1 MRLLLPI
8 AFLLSLIAVP
18 AAAQS
23 DARLEVSLP
32 AAADLARLAPA
43 IRAVNV
49 LGDRR
54 LEELL
59 HSGFPA
65 RLHYRVELWSADG
78 VFDDLKSQ
86 AEWDVI
92 VRYNPLERRY
102 TAARIV
108 QEHVTSL
115 GTYAGFDSAQAAIAR
130 PYRPAMRLP
139 SGGGRHYYIVM
150 LDVEMLSVNDIDEVE
165 RWLRGELSPAVRG
178 EHNPGTA
185 LSRGAKTLVTR
196 LLGSRSR
203 HYEAR
208 TRVFRRQDSGGRRQ
222 GGTAG
227 FRRQGSGFSD
237 YLEVEIS
244 PQR

>member
-1 MRLLLPI
+1 MPRLPLIATLLL
-8 AFLLSLIAVP
+8 FLAAPL
-18 AAAQS
+18 AAQR

-32 AAADLARLAPA
+32 PVSELTRQAPA
-43 IRAVNV
+43 ISAQKV

-65 RLHYRVELWSADG
+65 RLHFKVELWSADG
-78 VFDDLKSQ
+78 VFDALRSE

-102 TAARIV
+102 SAARIV
-108 QEHVTSL
+108 QEHAASL
-115 GTYAGFDSAQAAIAR
+115 GSYTQFDSVQAAVAR
-130 PYRPAMRLP
+130 PYRPSIRLP
-139 SGGGRHYYIVM
+139 SGSGRHYYIVM

-178 EHNPGTA
+178 EHSAGTA

-196 LLGSRSR
+196 LLGGRSR

-208 TRVFRRQDSGGRRQ
+208 TRVFRGG
-222 GGTAG
+222 
-227 FRRQGSGFSD
+227 
-237 YLEVEIS
+237 
-244 PQR
+244 

>member
-1 MRLLLPI
+1 MRLAPLI
-8 AFLLSLIAVP
+8 AFLLLLLAAP
-18 AAAQS
+18 LAAQR
-23 DARLEVSLP
+23 DARLEITLP
-32 AAADLARLAPA
+32 GDAELTRRAPA
-43 IRAVNV
+43 VSAQNV

-65 RLHYRVELWSADG
+65 RLHFKVELWSADG
-78 VFDDLKSQ
+78 VFDALKSG
-86 AEWDVI
+86 AEWDVV

-102 TAARIV
+102 SAVRIV
-108 QEHVTSL
+108 QEHAAPL
-115 GTYAGFDSAQAAIAR
+115 GTYVSFDSVQAAVAR

-139 SGGGRHYYIVM
+139 SGRGRHYYVVM

-178 EHNPGTA
+178 ERSAGTA

-196 LLGSRSR
+196 LLGGRSQ

-208 TRVFRRQDSGGRRQ
+208 TRVFRGR
-222 GGTAG
+222 
-227 FRRQGSGFSD
+227 
-237 YLEVEIS
+237 E
-244 PQR
+244 

>member
-1 MRLLLPI
+1 MRLLTPI
-8 AFLLSLIAVP
+8 AFLLSLIAAP
-18 AAAQS
+18 LAAQR

-32 AAADLARLAPA
+32 PAAELSRLAPT
-43 IRAVNV
+43 IRAVSV

-65 RLHYRVELWSADG
+65 RLHYKVELWSADG
-78 VFDDLKSQ
+78 VFDDLESQ

-102 TAARIV
+102 AAARIV
-108 QEHVTSL
+108 QERVTAL
-115 GTYAGFDSAQAAIAR
+115 GTYAAFDSAQAAVAR
-130 PYRPAMRLP
+130 PYRPAIGLP
-139 SGGGRHYYIVM
+139 SRGGRYYYIVA

-178 EHNPGTA
+178 EHSAGTA

-196 LLGSRSR
+196 LLGGRSR

-208 TRVFRRQDSGGRRQ
+208 TRVFRGR
-222 GGTAG
+222 
-227 FRRQGSGFSD
+227 
-237 YLEVEIS
+237 
-244 PQR
+244 

>member
-1 MRLLLPI
+1 MRLVP
-8 AFLLSLIAVP
+8 LIAILLALLAAP
-18 AAAQS
+18 LAAQR

-32 AAADLARLAPA
+32 GVSDLARQAPA
-43 IRAVNV
+43 VRAVSV

-65 RLHYRVELWSADG
+65 RLHFKVELWSADG
-78 VFDDLKSQ
+78 VFDDLASQ

-102 TAARIV
+102 SAARIV
-108 QEHVTSL
+108 QEHVTPL
-115 GTYAGFDSAQAAIAR
+115 GSYAEFDSVQAAAAR
-130 PYRPAMRLP
+130 PYRPSMRLP

-178 EHNPGTA
+178 EHSAGTA

-196 LLGSRSR
+196 LLGGRSR

-208 TRVFRRQDSGGRRQ
+208 TRVFRGR
-222 GGTAG
+222 
-227 FRRQGSGFSD
+227 
-237 YLEVEIS
+237 
-244 PQR
+244 

>member
-1 MRLLLPI
+1 MRRLPLI
-8 AFLLSLIAVP
+8 AFLLLLLSTPL
-18 AAAQS
+18 AAQR
-23 DARLEVSLP
+23 DARLEIKLPSASEVTRRSPEVS
-32 AAADLARLAPA
+32 AQ
-43 IRAVNV
+43 NV

-65 RLHYRVELWSADG
+65 RLHFKLELWSADG
-78 VFDDLKSQ
+78 VFDALKSE

-102 TAARIV
+102 SAVRIV
-108 QEHVTSL
+108 QEHAAPL
-115 GTYAGFDSAQAAIAR
+115 GTYASSDSVQAAVAR
-130 PYRPAMRLP
+130 PYRPSIRLP
-139 SGGGRHYYIVM
+139 SGNGRHYYIVM

-178 EHNPGTA
+178 ERSAGTA

-196 LLGSRSR
+196 LLGGRSQ

-208 TRVFRRQDSGGRRQ
+208 TRVFRGR
-222 GGTAG
+222 
-227 FRRQGSGFSD
+227 
-237 YLEVEIS
+237 E
-244 PQR
+244 

>member
-1 MRLLLPI
+1 MRPVRLIALLLTFI
-8 AFLLSLIAVP
+8 AAPLT
-18 AAAQS
+18 AQR

-32 AAADLARLAPA
+32 ATTQLARQAPA
-43 IRAVNV
+43 ISAVNV

-65 RLHYRVELWSADG
+65 RLHYKVELWSADG
-78 VFDDLKSQ
+78 VFDALRSE

-102 TAARIV
+102 YSARIV

-115 GTYAGFDSAQAAIAR
+115 GSYAEFDSAQAAVAR

-139 SGGGRHYYIVM
+139 SGTGRHYYIVL

-196 LLGSRSR
+196 LLGGRSR

-208 TRVFRRQDSGGRRQ
+208 TRVFRIGG
-222 GGTAG
+222 
-227 FRRQGSGFSD
+227 
-237 YLEVEIS
+237 
-244 PQR
+244 

>member
-1 MRLLLPI
+1 MRLSRLI
-8 AFLLSLIAVP
+8 AFLLFFLAAP
-18 AAAQS
+18 LAAQR
-23 DARLEVSLP
+23 DARLAISLP
-32 AAADLARLAPA
+32 ADAELNRVAPA
-43 IRAVNV
+43 ISAQHI

-65 RLHYRVELWSADG
+65 RLHFKLELWSADG
-78 VFDDLKSQ
+78 VFDALKSE

-102 TAARIV
+102 SAVRLV
-108 QEHVTSL
+108 QEHAAAL
-115 GTYAGFDSAQAAIAR
+115 GSYASFDSVQAAVAR
-130 PYRPAMRLP
+130 PYRPSIRLP
-139 SGGGRHYYIVM
+139 AGSGRHYYIVM

-178 EHNPGTA
+178 ERSAGTA

-196 LLGSRSR
+196 LLGGRSQ

-208 TRVFRRQDSGGRRQ
+208 TRVFRGRGR
-222 GGTAG
+222 G
-227 FRRQGSGFSD
+227 
-237 YLEVEIS
+237 
-244 PQR
+244 

>member
-1 MRLLLPI
+1 MPRVPLI
-8 AFLLSLIAVP
+8 AILILSLATP
-18 AAAQS
+18 LAAQR
-23 DARLEVSLP
+23 DARLELSLP
-32 AAADLARLAPA
+32 AASELKRQAPA
-43 IRAVNV
+43 ISAHNV

-65 RLHYRVELWSADG
+65 RLHFKVELWSADG
-78 VFDDLKSQ
+78 VFDALKSQ

-102 TAARIV
+102 SAARIV
-108 QEHVTSL
+108 QEHAASL
-115 GTYAGFDSAQAAIAR
+115 GSYAAFDSIQAAVAR
-130 PYRPAMRLP
+130 PYRPSMRLP
-139 SGGGRHYYIVM
+139 SGNGRHYYIVM

-185 LSRGAKTLVTR
+185 ISHGAKTLVTR
-196 LLGSRSR
+196 LLGGRSQ

-208 TRVFRRQDSGGRRQ
+208 SRVFRGR
-222 GGTAG
+222 
-227 FRRQGSGFSD
+227 
-237 YLEVEIS
+237 
-244 PQR
+244 

>member
-1 MRLLLPI
+1 MRRSPLIALLL
-8 AFLLSLIAVP
+8 LILAAP
-18 AAAQS
+18 LAAQR
-23 DARLEVSLP
+23 DARLVIVM
-32 AAADLARLAPA
+32 AAAPDLTRRAPA
-43 IRAVNV
+43 VSTQNV

-65 RLHYRVELWSADG
+65 RLHFKVELWSADG
-78 VFDDLKSQ
+78 VFDALKSE

-102 TAARIV
+102 SAARIV
-108 QEHVTSL
+108 QEHAAPL
-115 GTYAGFDSAQAAIAR
+115 GSYASFDSVQTAVAR
-130 PYRPAMRLP
+130 PYRPAIRLP
-139 SGGGRHYYIVM
+139 SGSGRHYYIVM

-178 EHNPGTA
+178 ERNAGTA

-196 LLGSRSR
+196 LLGGRSQ

-208 TRVFRRQDSGGRRQ
+208 TRVFRGR
-222 GGTAG
+222 G
-227 FRRQGSGFSD
+227 
-237 YLEVEIS
+237 
-244 PQR
+244 

>member
-1 MRLLLPI
+1 MRLSPLI
-8 AFLLSLIAVP
+8 AFVLLLLAAP
-18 AAAQS
+18 LAAQR
-23 DARLEVSLP
+23 DARLEIVLP
-32 AAADLARLAPA
+32 SDAELTRRAPA
-43 IRAVNV
+43 VSAANV

-65 RLHYRVELWSADG
+65 RLHYKVELWSADG
-78 VFDDLKSQ
+78 VFDNLRSQ

-102 TAARIV
+102 SAARIV
-108 QEHVTSL
+108 QDHAVPL
-115 GTYAGFDSAQAAIAR
+115 GSFASFDSVQAAVAR
-130 PYRPAMRLP
+130 PYRPPIRLP
-139 SGGGRHYYIVM
+139 SAKGRHYYIAM

-178 EHNPGTA
+178 ERNAGTA

-196 LLGSRSR
+196 LLGGRSQ

-208 TRVFRRQDSGGRRQ
+208 TRVFRGG
-222 GGTAG
+222 
-227 FRRQGSGFSD
+227 
-237 YLEVEIS
+237 
-244 PQR
+244 

>member
-1 MRLLLPI
+1 MRRLPLM
-8 AFLLSLIAVP
+8 AFLLVLLAAP
-18 AAAQS
+18 LAAQR
-23 DARLEVSLP
+23 DARLDISLP
-32 AAADLARLAPA
+32 SASEVTRRAPA
-43 IRAVNV
+43 VSAQNV

-65 RLHYRVELWSADG
+65 RLHFKLELWSADG
-78 VFDDLKSQ
+78 VFDALKSE

-102 TAARIV
+102 SAARIV
-108 QEHVTSL
+108 QEHAAPL
-115 GTYAGFDSAQAAIAR
+115 GSYASFDSAQAAVAR
-130 PYRPAMRLP
+130 PYRPSIRLP

-178 EHNPGTA
+178 ERNAGTA

-196 LLGSRSR
+196 LLGGRSQ

-208 TRVFRRQDSGGRRQ
+208 TSVFRGG
-222 GGTAG
+222 
-227 FRRQGSGFSD
+227 
-237 YLEVEIS
+237 
-244 PQR
+244 